1 MRLLNW
7 TKLRLVAS
15 ALLVPFV
22 ALADDVELPVIPV
35 AALEESAPVPSAPE
49 PPLAEVPRETR
60 NNTPLAVVLTPG
72 VNEIINASIGHINRI
87 VTPFPSPEVRT
98 TSSAEISVHE
108 NVLYVA
114 PQSEQPVTMYITQ
127 SGDEALALSITL
139 NPRRIPPVE
148 ARLKVAGH
156 EEGFVVAADVDPL
169 EAFEDV
175 PYVTSLRIVMRAL
188 ALGEVP
194 SGYSLRHAQL
204 FEEVCAAPP
213 GLDAYT
219 DGQIVFDFS
228 RAQRI
233 EGASLIATIGR
244 VTYRQPAENG
254 GYLPP
259 IELNEL
265 WCADSETAAVA
276 FWPAPLL
283 YTGESAEVFVV
294 RRRAATDRGPRT
306 TRPSLLHVDSDAGPA
321 EPQTP

>member
-7 TKLRLVAS
+7 TKLQLVTA

-35 AALEESAPVPSAPE
+35 AALEEPAL
-49 PPLAEVPRETR
+49 PPADVSRETR
-60 NNTPLAVVLTPG
+60 NNTPLEVVLTPG
-72 VNEIINASIGHINRI
+72 VNEIVNASIGHINRI

-98 TSSAEISVHE
+98 TSSAEISVHD

-148 ARLKVAGH
+148 ARLKVAGN
-156 EEGFVVAADVDPL
+156 EEGFLVAAEGDPQ
-169 EAFEDV
+169 EALEDV

-194 SGYSLRHAQL
+194 SGYSLRHTQL
-204 FEEVCAAPP
+204 FEDVCAPPP

-219 DGQIVFDFS
+219 DGQIAFDFS
-228 RAQRI
+228 LAQRI
-233 EGASLIATIGR
+233 EGASLIAAIGR
-244 VTYRQPAENG
+244 VTYRQPPENG

-265 WCADSETAAVA
+265 WCADRETAAVA

-283 YTGESAEVFVV
+283 YPGESAEVFVV
-294 RRRAATDRGPRT
+294 RRRAAADHGPRAA
-306 TRPSLLHVDSDAGPA
+306 RPSLLRGDANAGTA
-321 EPQTP
+321 EQQTP